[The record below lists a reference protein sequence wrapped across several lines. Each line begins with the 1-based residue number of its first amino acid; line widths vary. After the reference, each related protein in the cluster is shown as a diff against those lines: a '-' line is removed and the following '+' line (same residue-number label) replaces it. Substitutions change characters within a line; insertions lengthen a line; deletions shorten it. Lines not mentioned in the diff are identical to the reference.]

1 MDSMGFIGLW
11 KVIVV
16 KNLPYNDNRR
26 VGKVPKFLAHRLFP
40 SARSGSLFLY
50 KCFICKIL
58 SVIFDGK
65 PKNIMQ
71 FGLLVL
77 FCVKNTCCAVE
88 LFVILNLI

>member
-1 MDSMGFIGLW
+1 MFLDEMTLQALLSEGQLMDSMGFIGLW

-50 KCFICKIL
+50 KCHI
-58 SVIFDGK
+58 
-65 PKNIMQ
+65 
-71 FGLLVL
+71 
-77 FCVKNTCCAVE
+77 
-88 LFVILNLI
+88 